1 MPSGGTLFRD
11 MDRTDYALDEK
22 NEEGSMTQEFY
33 IGTQEQWDE
42 LAKEE
47 EVRLLNLLEGLL
59 FAAGTEGLTAK
70 AIAKG
75 LLVSESLV
83 PELCN
88 RLATLQEESM
98 RMLTC
103 LKTADTW
110 QLVTHKALSPYLSR
124 LAETPPQPGL
134 SQAALETL
142 AIIAYRQPLTR
153 SMIEALR
160 GVKSERAIGTLLA
173 RGLIEEMGR
182 ADGPGRPF
190 LYGTTRL
197 FLDHFGLTSPDQL
210 PPLEIANGILDE
222 TAAVREE

>member
-1 MPSGGTLFRD
+1 
-11 MDRTDYALDEK
+11 MDRTDYAFDEI
-22 NEEGSMTQEFY
+22 NDEESFAQGLF

-83 PELCN
+83 PELCH
-88 RLATLQEESM
+88 RLTVLQEQSM

-103 LKTADTW
+103 IKTADTW
-110 QLVTHKALSPYLSR
+110 QLVTHKAVSPYLTR
-124 LAETPPQPGL
+124 LAETPSQPGL

-153 SMIEALR
+153 TMIEALR

-182 ADGPGRPF
+182 AEGPGRPY

-197 FLDHFGLTSPDQL
+197 FLDHFGISSPDQL
-210 PPLEIANGILDE
+210 PPLEIADGLLDE
-222 TAAVREE
+222 TAIAKEE